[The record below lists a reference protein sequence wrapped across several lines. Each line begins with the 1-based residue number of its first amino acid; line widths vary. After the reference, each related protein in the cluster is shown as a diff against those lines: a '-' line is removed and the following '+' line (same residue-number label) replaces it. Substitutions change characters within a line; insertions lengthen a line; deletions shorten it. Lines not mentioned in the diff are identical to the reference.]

1 MEALRAIDCEQI
13 RSDLS
18 LTDIET
24 LKIKLVNIEMA
35 IDKAVNELNVLQGSE
50 WNILKENM
58 EKSIKQKRDLLSDL
72 EDKILVEIAKKET
85 QATKLKRKY
94 GQG

>member
-1 MEALRAIDCEQI
+1 LEALRAIDCEQI